1 METLTA
7 IFFILFRILHFA
19 LSHFPMWSR
28 SSNFAVPLLSTWRRS
43 NFAVP
48 LSTWRPWRQCCHH
61 CKIHN
66 ILHWKRST
74 QANGMNVHHLTAW
87 PLVTGS
93 LFAPTRMSR
102 THIAPHYIYTSIS
115 HSPVNCAVSQS
126 VGRSLTPPA
135 WPLGRADGM
144 QLSINCRWA
153 NHEGKLWV
161 DTCI

>member
-19 LSHFPMWSR
+19 KSHPMWSR
-28 SSNFAVPLLSTWRRS
+28 SSNSAVPLLSTWRRS

-87 PLVTGS
+87 PYVTGS

-102 THIAPHYIYTSIS
+102 AHCFNVCADKLPFAVLALGTKNFDATHRIAESGAFGIILYDIY
-115 HSPVNCAVSQS
+115 
-126 VGRSLTPPA
+126 
-135 WPLGRADGM
+135 
-144 QLSINCRWA
+144 
-153 NHEGKLWV
+153 K
-161 DTCI
+161 